1 MSLFFKITL
10 PLLLAVIL
18 LVIAGTAKK
27 KISGNSV
34 VLLLITFVLLALIGY
49 PVSDYFYKK
58 KYNLDS
64 SKYHT
69 YLQLVPPVPNN
80 YDSTKFNVFCLGGST
95 TEFKDDKG
103 RDWPGMVENKLKK
116 DFNLADI
123 KVYNL
128 GRIWYT
134 TQHSLTNYIQNL
146 RKHKPDMIIIMHAIN
161 DAWHNADFSR
171 FSNGPFR
178 PDYGHYLGPEA
189 YMIKAPSLFSYLSDI
204 FSQLWYADDVEVIDT
219 KEFPGLKSFKNNLTT
234 LIQLAKIDSTEV
246 LLMTQPNLL
255 KETMSAEEIKSL
267 TMLNKEAAGNGKRWS
282 VSTGFNVLNAYN
294 ETVIKTAEK
303 EKTGLIDLDKQIP
316 KTLEYF
322 YDDVHYK
329 GKSYDL
335 IADIVA
341 ERIHHQ
347 IIHDLV
353 KK

>member
-1 MSLFFKITL
+1 VSLFFKITF

-18 LVIAGTAKK
+18 IILAGIAKK
-27 KISGNSV
+27 KISVNSV
-34 VLLLITFVLLALIGY
+34 VLLVITFILLALIGY
-49 PVSDYFYKK
+49 PVGDYFYKK

-64 SKYHT
+64 NEYHT
-69 YLQLVPPVPNN
+69 YLQLVPPVPND
-80 YDSTKFNVFCLGGST
+80 YDSTKFNILCLGGST

-103 RDWPGMVENKLKK
+103 RDWPGMVENKLKTS
-116 DFNLADI
+116 FNLANI

-178 PDYGHYLGPEA
+178 IDYGHYLGPEA

-204 FSQLWYADDVEVIDT
+204 LSQLWYADDVQVVNT
-219 KEFPGLKSFKNNLTT
+219 KEFPGLTSFRNNLTT
-234 LIQLAKIDSTEV
+234 LIQLARIDSTEV
-246 LLMTQPNLL
+246 LLMTQPNLF
-255 KETMSAEEIKSL
+255 KDTMSSEEIKSL

-282 VSTGFNVLNAYN
+282 VVTGFNAMNAYN
-294 ETVIKTAEK
+294 EAVVRTAEK
-303 EKTGLIDLDKQIP
+303 EKTGLIDLDKKIP

-341 ERIHHQ
+341 QRIYHH
-347 IIHDLV
+347 IIQDQA